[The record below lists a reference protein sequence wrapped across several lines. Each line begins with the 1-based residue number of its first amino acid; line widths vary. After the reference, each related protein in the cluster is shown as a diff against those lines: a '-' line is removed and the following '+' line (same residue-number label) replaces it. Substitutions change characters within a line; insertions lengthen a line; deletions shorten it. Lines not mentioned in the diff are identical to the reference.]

1 MLVIRPWG
9 SFQTLYSTD
18 GYQVKQLIIKP
29 DQRLSLQ
36 YHLKRSEHWV
46 VVEGMPQIQIGDDE
60 FFLSKNQSAFI
71 PKGVK
76 HRISNY
82 GKSDAIIIEC
92 QIGSYLGEDDI
103 VRLEDD
109 YNRYK

>member
-1 MLVIRPWG
+1 MNTRPWG
-9 SFQTLYSTD
+9 SFNVLSQDD
-18 GYQVKQLIIKP
+18 GYQVKKLIVKP

-36 YHLKRSEHWV
+36 YHHKRSEHWV
-46 VVEGMPQIQIGDDE
+46 IVEGMPLIQIGDDE
-60 FFLSKNQSAFI
+60 FYLNKNQSVFI

-82 GKSDAIIIEC
+82 GKEDVIIIEC
-92 QIGSYLGEDDI
+92 QIGNYLGEDDI

-109 YNRYK
+109 YNR